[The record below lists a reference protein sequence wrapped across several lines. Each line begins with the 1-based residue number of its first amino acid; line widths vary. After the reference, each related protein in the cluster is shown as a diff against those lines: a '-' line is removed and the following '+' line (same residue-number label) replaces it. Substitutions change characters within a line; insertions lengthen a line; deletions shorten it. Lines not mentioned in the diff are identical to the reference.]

1 LGRAFND
8 FVLAHNVLDGVDDYV
23 RCILG
28 LSTGLNVKARVITI
42 DRSGVDTTRWK
53 WESIN
58 SYKEFVLRPEWL
70 AFAEACS
77 SQEEIMR
84 GSWFVRDYTGN
95 GDPQPLTAGAFT
107 TGWLSVSPEEGVE
120 LLTAALQRPGN
131 NGTPGQSRMALL
143 PKLIGVGGLIQDST
157 RLGGRSTE
165 AYIDAVF
172 VLKHLLTHGYTAA
185 ERTAAAVGGQ
195 TTPHT
200 IAAAIVQLE
209 ARRRRAA
216 TSASAAAVAA
226 AGAAAA
232 TDAAPAAATTAVRS
246 VAAGRGVV
254 AAAGGGVVVAA
265 STRRSSELATTDGTA
280 APSGSSGK
288 GPQPLSNRAI
298 TGLSAD
304 ALARVRAAVAAAGA
318 GAGPDEVA
326 RIASV
331 TLRTFLQHVPGHQDE
346 PLPSGEQPVCDYGD
360 EL

>member
-1 LGRAFND
+1 M
-8 FVLAHNVLDGVDDYV
+8 
-23 RCILG
+23 
-28 LSTGLNVKARVITI
+28 STGLNVKARVITI

-77 SQEEIMR
+77 SQEELMR
-84 GSWFVRDYTGN
+84 GSWFVRNYTGN

-107 TGWLSVSPEEGVE
+107 TGWLSVSPEEAVE

-131 NGTPGQSRMALL
+131 NGAPGHSRMALL
-143 PKLIGVGGLIQDST
+143 PKLIGVGGLITDSS

-200 IAAAIVQLE
+200 LAAAIVQLE

-216 TSASAAAVAA
+216 TTSACATAAAAAAAAPAPDAAPAAATPAAAAAAGGGVAA

-232 TDAAPAAATTAVRS
+232 VGFARTSRLAATNNTTVPTGSIGTGPHPLLSRAV
-246 VAAGRGVV
+246 
-254 AAAGGGVVVAA
+254 
-265 STRRSSELATTDGTA
+265 
-280 APSGSSGK
+280 
-288 GPQPLSNRAI
+288 NR
-298 TGLSAD
+298 LSAD
-304 ALARVRAAVAAAGA
+304 ALARVRAAVAAAGE

-326 RIASV
+326 RIASAA
-331 TLRTFLQHVPGHQDE
+331 LRTVLADVPAHLDE
-346 PLPSGEQPVCDYGD
+346 PMPRTEQPVYEYGD